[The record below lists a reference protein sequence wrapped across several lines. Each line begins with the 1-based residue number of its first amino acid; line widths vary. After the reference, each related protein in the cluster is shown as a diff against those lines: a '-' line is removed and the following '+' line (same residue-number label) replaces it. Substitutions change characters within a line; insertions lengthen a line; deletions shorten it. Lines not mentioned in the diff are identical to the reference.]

1 MKPDTL
7 AKIKATLLYAFMLSL
22 IIIGTS
28 DIFYF

>member
-1 MKPDTL
+1 MKPSTSVKL
-7 AKIKATLLYAFMLSL
+7 KATMLYAFMLSL